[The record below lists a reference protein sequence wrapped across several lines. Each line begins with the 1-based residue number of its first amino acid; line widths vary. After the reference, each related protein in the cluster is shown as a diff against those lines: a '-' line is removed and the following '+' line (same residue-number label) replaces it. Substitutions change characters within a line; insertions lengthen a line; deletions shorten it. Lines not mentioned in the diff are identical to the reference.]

1 MQTISGKFGARRRI
15 CVILV
20 DRANYGRMHP
30 VMRAI
35 EADDTLELLTVCAG
49 TMLLER
55 FGKAID
61 VVSEDGFR
69 IDGQVYMELEGSTPT
84 TMAKSTGM
92 GIVEFSSEFQRL
104 QPDLVLLIGDRYE
117 SLAAAIAAVYMNIAV
132 AHVQGGEVSG
142 SIDESAR
149 HAITKLAHLHFPA
162 TERSR
167 DYILRMGERPD
178 CVFNVGCPS
187 GDYILNIDNR
197 LPGDAF
203 NRHGVGSDIN
213 PDDPFLLVIFHPVT
227 TRFGD
232 ARAEVMELI
241 GALHELARPTL
252 WIWPNVDAGSDHI
265 AKAIRL
271 YRENCRKDTKW
282 LRLIKNL
289 DPETFQK
296 TLAMAAC
303 AVGNSSSFIRD
314 SSFSGTPVV
323 LVGDRQSCREHGA
336 NLVCV
341 DPEKNIIKAA
351 IQKQLA
357 HGHYP
362 VENIYGNGT
371 ASEQIVRHIKNF
383 VPYRQKTLQYV
394 YDDMCGHDRVY
405 KLAGI

>member
-296 TLAMAAC
+296 TLAMAA
-303 AVGNSSSFIRD
+303 
-314 SSFSGTPVV
+314 
-323 LVGDRQSCREHGA
+323 
-336 NLVCV
+336 
-341 DPEKNIIKAA
+341 
-351 IQKQLA
+351 
-357 HGHYP
+357 
-362 VENIYGNGT
+362 
-371 ASEQIVRHIKNF
+371 
-383 VPYRQKTLQYV
+383 
-394 YDDMCGHDRVY
+394 
-405 KLAGI
+405 